1 MNTLRSQSEKVGEAF
16 AHQVL
21 NEHFGAEVFIG
32 SGVEMKLQELVQVIY
47 QAVPDLSYYG
57 ATVCYPS
64 GEKFVAINTSHPLR
78 VRYFTAAHELWHVLG
93 MKEMMVNQLDHERAA
108 DRFAAAMM
116 MPGTLI
122 RLLWS
127 KLKKD
132 TGSQKA
138 IIMIADLASV
148 PYEAMARRVKELD
161 LPISTD
167 LLKITDSEWIALRQ
181 QYQFTDSPLD
191 QSFPLTQF
199 NQYETVIA
207 EAMKQNKLDLLEAAS
222 KLSHTSPLKAQ
233 AYQQEAVG
241 QMISMQDK
249 EGSEE

>member
-1 MNTLRSQSEKVGEAF
+1 MSTLRSQSEKVGEAF

-32 SGVEMKLQELVQVIY
+32 SSVEMKLQELAQVIY

-78 VRYFTAAHELWHVLG
+78 VRHFTAAHELWHVLG
-93 MKEMMVNQLDHERAA
+93 MKEMMVNQLNHERAA
-108 DRFAAAMM
+108 DRFAAALM

-127 KLKKD
+127 NLKKD
-132 TGSQKA
+132 TGPQKA
-138 IIMIADLASV
+138 IIKIADLASV
-148 PYEAMARRVKELD
+148 PYEAVARRVKELD
-161 LPISTD
+161 LPISTE
-167 LLKITDSEWIALRQ
+167 LLKITDSEWMALRQ
-181 QYQFTDSPLD
+181 QYRFTYSPLD
-191 QSFPLTQF
+191 QAFPLTQF

-207 EAMKQNKLDLLEAAS
+207 EAMKQDKLDLLEAAS

-241 QMISMQDK
+241 KMLSAQTE